1 MRRKLAALLLCLL
14 LVFQLSPVPSGAA
27 ETVYFTAVNKNVL
40 TLSDDTMPFWS
51 GGYLYVPSTIF
62 TGVGRDLGVSYYPN
76 IARQTVLL
84 YVDKTVYSS
93 LVFDLNKDYAI
104 DNEGNLYFQKPIQ
117 RGGVIFLPISLIARC
132 FGLLYSTVE
141 VDRGYLV
148 WVRNPDMDMEERYFA
163 DAAKSRMDYEYNQ
176 YLRNQSAEEDIAPE
190 ETEPSTVT
198 GQRIYLCVEAADP
211 ERVKSLLDILDRT
224 IFTGVGRDLGVSY
237 YPNIARQTVLLY
249 VDKTVYSSLV
259 FDLNKDYAID
269 NEGNLYFQKPIQRG
283 GVIFLPISLIARC
296 FGLLYSTVEVD
307 RGYLVWVRNP
317 DMDMEERYFADAAK
331 SRMDYE
337 YNQYLRNQSAEE
349 DIAPEET
356 EPSTVTGQRIYL
368 CVEAADP
375 ERVKSLLDILDRY
388 DAHAAFYCTEAF
400 LREGGDLLR
409 RMTATGQ
416 AIGLA
421 VDAAADRPVT
431 EQLETGNRLLSQAAS
446 VKTRLAWIENAGE
459 ESVSA
464 AEAAGFCPLD
474 PDLDR
479 AAYPLS
485 STGAADTLLQRVTS
499 RGGEVTVWLG
509 DGANAAGLG
518 TFLSAAEAADDRCL
532 AMTETVS

>member
-163 DAAKSRMDYEYNQ
+163 DAARSRMDYEYSQ
-176 YLRNQSAEEDIAPE
+176 YLRNQGTAAEETVPE
-190 ETEPSTVT
+190 QSEPSVVT
-198 GQRIYLCVEAADP
+198 GQRIYLSMEAA
-211 ERVKSLLDILDRT
+211 ESAAVSSLLDT
-224 IFTGVGRDLGVSY
+224 
-237 YPNIARQTVLLY
+237 
-249 VDKTVYSSLV
+249 
-259 FDLNKDYAID
+259 
-269 NEGNLYFQKPIQRG
+269 
-283 GVIFLPISLIARC
+283 
-296 FGLLYSTVEVD
+296 
-307 RGYLVWVRNP
+307 
-317 DMDMEERYFADAAK
+317 
-331 SRMDYE
+331 
-337 YNQYLRNQSAEE
+337 
-349 DIAPEET
+349 
-356 EPSTVTGQRIYL
+356 
-368 CVEAADP
+368 
-375 ERVKSLLDILDRY
+375 LDRY
-388 DAHAAFYCTEAF
+388 DAQAAFYCTAGFLEEA
-400 LREGGDLLR
+400 GDLLR
-409 RMTATGQ
+409 RMSAAGQ
-416 AIGLA
+416 AIGLIA
-421 VDAAADRPVT
+421 DAADDRPVT
-431 EQLETGNRLLSQAAS
+431 EQLEAENRLLSQAAS
-446 VKTRLAWIENAGE
+446 VKTRLAWIRNATAE
-459 ESVSA
+459 AVAE
-464 AEAAGFCPLD
+464 AEAAGFCCLT

-479 AAYPLS
+479 SAYPLS
-485 STGAADTLLQRVTS
+485 STGAADTLFQRVTS
-499 RGGEVTVWLG
+499 RSGAVTVWLG

-518 TFLSAAEAADDRCL
+518 SFLSAAEAADDRCL

>member
-211 ERVKSLLDILDRT
+211 K
-224 IFTGVGRDLGVSY
+224 
-237 YPNIARQTVLLY
+237 
-249 VDKTVYSSLV
+249 
-259 FDLNKDYAID
+259 
-269 NEGNLYFQKPIQRG
+269 
-283 GVIFLPISLIARC
+283 
-296 FGLLYSTVEVD
+296 
-307 RGYLVWVRNP
+307 
-317 DMDMEERYFADAAK
+317 
-331 SRMDYE
+331 
-337 YNQYLRNQSAEE
+337 
-349 DIAPEET
+349 
-356 EPSTVTGQRIYL
+356 
-368 CVEAADP
+368 
-375 ERVKSLLDILDRY
+375 RVKSLLDILDRY

-431 EQLETGNRLLSQAAS
+431 EQLETGNRLFSQAAS
-446 VKTRLAWIENAGE
+446 VKTGWLGLKTPGRSLSPRRRRRASARWTRIWTGRRIP
-459 ESVSA
+459 SA
-464 AEAAGFCPLD
+464 APAPPTRC
-474 PDLDR
+474 
-479 AAYPLS
+479 S
-485 STGAADTLLQRVTS
+485 SG
-499 RGGEVTVWLG
+499 
-509 DGANAAGLG
+509 
-518 TFLSAAEAADDRCL
+518 
-532 AMTETVS
+532 